1 MRNVYL
7 ICIILFYFRIKI
19 LAEKCQIG
27 LINTIKETMK
37 MTTKTKKGKTEEV
50 LTNINNFKNK
60 QSEQTLKEK
69 NMMEIDS
76 DLIYYKNAVPVDQD
90 FDVDID

>member
-7 ICIILFYFRIKI
+7 ICIILFYFRIKS
-19 LAEKCQIG
+19 LSEKCQIG

-60 QSEQTLKEK
+60 QSEQELIEK
-69 NMMEIDS
+69 NMMEIDC

-90 FDVDID
+90 FEVDID